1 MTKFFIEIGTADFDT
16 LIPLAK
22 KGWKGIFVEPVKYL
36 LDNLERVEGSI
47 YENVAI
53 SNFNGETTINYDPKP
68 EHQWQRGVG
77 YITSNEK
84 SFMPSDEEACWPS
97 NHFWNNDFENI
108 TKKTVPCMTL
118 DALIEKHNVK
128 EIDFLKIDI
137 EGMEHIVLGS
147 YSWKIKPKLM
157 KIEVNWHND
166 DLLKHFQTK
175 FAGLG
180 YLVYKEATDWYC
192 ILAR

>member
-1 MTKFFIEIGTADFDT
+1 
-16 LIPLAK
+16 
-22 KGWKGIFVEPVKYL
+22 
-36 LDNLERVEGSI
+36 
-47 YENVAI
+47 
-53 SNFNGETTINYDPKP
+53 
-68 EHQWQRGVG
+68 
-77 YITSNEK
+77 
-84 SFMPSDEEACWPS
+84 
-97 NHFWNNDFENI
+97 
-108 TKKTVPCMTL
+108 MTL

-137 EGMEHIVLGS
+137 EGMEHIVLSS